1 MSTPQESKKE
11 PIHADVLYSICA
23 ITMVRIKVTT
33 GIDEQNS
40 LQQYSK
46 VALLTP
52 LEALL
57 GVINACLPV
66 MKPIFSKLRAT
77 GMFSSFWTRTPT
89 ASSCKPIN
97 TPPSNRTAHFWR
109 GGGKYPHISPPR
121 QTVHKDSVHMFPSD
135 LPTDVRAPSIPLPNF
150 SWRPLSTFYLPKAE
164 WEHDPSELRKDNEIG
179 TTTDWDAGRRLS
191 EGDSPTLP

>member
-1 MSTPQESKKE
+1 
-11 PIHADVLYSICA
+11 
-23 ITMVRIKVTT
+23 MVRIKVTT
-33 GIDEQNS
+33 DIDEQNS

-46 VALLTP
+46 IALLTC

-66 MKPIFSKLRAT
+66 MRPIFSKLGAT

-89 ASSCKPIN
+89 ATSRKPIN
-97 TPPSNRTAHFWR
+97 TPRSNRTAHFWC

-121 QTVHKDSVHMFPSD
+121 QIVHKDSVHMFPSD
-135 LPTDVRAPSIPLPNF
+135 LPTEVRAPSIPLPNF
-150 SWRPLSTFYLPKAE
+150 SWRPLSRFYLPKAE

-191 EGDSPTLP
+191 EGDSPTLPWRPQWPNHHKKASEKC